1 MKDKIIL
8 YEIKKVPINSIYKN
22 PSNPRCI
29 SESKFQKLVQ
39 SIKDV
44 PWMLKLRPIV
54 VNDCNIILGGNQRHR
69 ACVEAGMTHVWVIK
83 ADKIT
88 DAQQRRFILRD
99 NIDFGKYDQEILWK
113 HYTPEEFV
121 KYGGEIELLEK
132 KAVSVDEEVKP
143 PPPIGDDV
151 VEPNL
156 DEEGYEESSEEF
168 KNKSVKQVV
177 FFFQTDQYVNVI
189 KDLDDISKKLD
200 CDDNS
205 EVLLHLVQ
213 FYEYSNG
220 LTKEA

>member
-1 MKDKIIL
+1 MKDKIVL

-69 ACVEAGMTHVWVIK
+69 ACVEAGMTHVWIIK